1 MIRLLQRRLLETA
14 ILVFLLSLLIF
25 GLFAAI
31 PGDYL
36 SEMELNPA
44 IPASQVER
52 MRTEFGLDQP
62 FHLQYFKWL
71 GQIVQGNFGYSFAQR
86 RPATSLIAERAV
98 NTLMLACFALLF
110 SLGLAL
116 PLAVVSSL
124 YFNRWPDHLSRII
137 SLGGMSIPTLL
148 TSLLFLY
155 LAFLTGWFPIGGAG
169 TLRHVVLPA
178 LTLALPLFPFLT
190 RTLRLE
196 LVDALS
202 QPFITALRSKGLPR
216 WRVFWYAFRYA
227 LNPIISLSGLIVGG
241 LLSGSIVVERVF
253 SWPGLGELTVASILS
268 RDLYVALNCVLV
280 ASGMV
285 IIANL
290 AADIVLACND
300 PRVRA

>member
-25 GLFAAI
+25 GLFAAV

-36 SEMELNPA
+36 SEMELNPS

-137 SLGGMSIPTLL
+137 SLGGMSLSTLL

-155 LAFLTGWFPIGGAG
+155 LAFLTGWFLIGGAG
-169 TLRHVVLPA
+169 TFRHVVLPA
-178 LTLALPLFPFLT
+178 LTLALPLFSFLT

-202 QPFITALRSKGLPR
+202 QPFITALRSKGLPG
-216 WRVFWYAFRYA
+216 WHVFWYAFRYA
-227 LNPIISLSGLIVGG
+227 LNRSYPCPASSWA
-241 LLSGSIVVERVF
+241 GS
-253 SWPGLGELTVASILS
+253 
-268 RDLYVALNCVLV
+268 
-280 ASGMV
+280 
-285 IIANL
+285 
-290 AADIVLACND
+290 
-300 PRVRA
+300 

>member
-14 ILVFLLSLLIF
+14 VLVFLLSLLIF

-52 MRTEFGLDQP
+52 MRTEFGLEQP

-71 GQIVQGNFGYSFAQR
+71 GQIVRGNFGYSFAQR

-98 NTLMLACFALLF
+98 NTLILAGFALLF

-124 YFNRWPDHLSRII
+124 YFNRWPDHLSRMI
-137 SLGGMSIPTLL
+137 SLGGMSLPTLL

-169 TLRHVVLPA
+169 TFRHVVLPA
-178 LTLALPLFPFLT
+178 LTLALPLFSLLT

-202 QPFITALRSKGLPR
+202 QPFITALRSKGLPG